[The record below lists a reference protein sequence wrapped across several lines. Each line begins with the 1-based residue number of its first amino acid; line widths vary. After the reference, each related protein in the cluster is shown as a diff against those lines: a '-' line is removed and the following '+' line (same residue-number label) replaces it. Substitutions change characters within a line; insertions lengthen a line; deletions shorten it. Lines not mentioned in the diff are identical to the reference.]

1 MKVINKEHT
10 TVPEYVSEFGG
21 VFTCKSD
28 CIEHEVNGYSKL
40 ATEGLSDPKYGKLI
54 KMLIRELDI
63 HLDNAYCSIGIDNPV
78 VEGLIKNIVEEIKD
92 FYYK

>member
-1 MKVINKEHT
+1 MKTINKENT
-10 TVPEYVSEFGG
+10 TVPEYISEFGG
-21 VFTCKSD
+21 VFTCKHD

-40 ATEGLSDPKYGKLI
+40 ATDGLNDPKYGKLI

-78 VEGLIKNIVEEIKD
+78 VEGIIKKHSRRNKG
-92 FYYK
+92 FLL